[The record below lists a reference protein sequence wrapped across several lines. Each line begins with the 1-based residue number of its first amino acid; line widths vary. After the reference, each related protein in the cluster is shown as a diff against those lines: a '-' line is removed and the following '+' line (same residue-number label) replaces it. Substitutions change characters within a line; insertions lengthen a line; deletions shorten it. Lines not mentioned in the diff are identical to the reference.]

1 MTIIDLIGAAIGCG
15 ARDDGCKDGPRA
27 LLQAGAQQRLQTPD
41 THGGLVHGI
50 ELATPAGHSRAARLA
65 ALPGVAGFSR
75 ALADATAHSVHEG
88 HVPVVI
94 GGDHSCAIGTWS
106 GVASALRP
114 AGPLG
119 LIWIDA
125 HLDSHTPQSS
135 DSGAIHG
142 MPLAAL
148 LGHGARELTQ
158 VRDTHPA
165 AAAARGG
172 DRRAQLRAG
181 RTRADRPVGRARDR
195 RRGSRPQR
203 SARGDGRGHPHRRGR
218 HRGLRGDGRS
228 GCLRSGGGTRRRI
241 AGAGWPHGAGHDAG
255 TGRLRPPCALRG
267 VRAWWNTT
275 RATTRAGSR
284 HGWRW
289 TCWAPSRARCTPSAA
304 NMRVRPESA
313 GAQSLMRNTSTPTD
327 SQSG

>member
-15 ARDDGCKDGPRA
+15 AQDDGCRDGPRA
-27 LLQAGAQQRLQTPD
+27 LLQAGALQRLQTSD

-50 ELATPAGHSRAARLA
+50 ELATPAGHSRSARLA

-125 HLDSHTPQSS
+125 HLDSHTPQTS

-148 LGHGARELTQ
+148 LGHGPRELTQ
-158 VRDTHPA
+158 VREAGPKLLPQHVVVIGARSYEPA
-165 AAAARGG
+165 ERALIDRLGVRVIDAGEVARGG
-172 DRRAQLRAG
+172 LRAVMADAIRIVTANTAAFGVTLDLDAFDPAVAPGVGSPEPGGLTGQDMTQALAACARDARFAAFELVEYNPRHDKGGITARLALDLLGAVAGALHAQRRAYA
-181 RTRADRPVGRARDR
+181 
-195 RRGSRPQR
+195 
-203 SARGDGRGHPHRRGR
+203 
-218 HRGLRGDGRS
+218 
-228 GCLRSGGGTRRRI
+228 
-241 AGAGWPHGAGHDAG
+241 
-255 TGRLRPPCALRG
+255 
-267 VRAWWNTT
+267 
-275 RATTRAGSR
+275 
-284 HGWRW
+284 
-289 TCWAPSRARCTPSAA
+289 SAA
-304 NMRVRPESA
+304 
-313 GAQSLMRNTSTPTD
+313 
-327 SQSG
+327 

>member
-158 VRDTHPA
+158 VRDTHPKLLPQHVVVIGARSYEPAERALIDQLGVRVIDAAEVARSGLRAVMAEATRIA
-165 AAAARGG
+165 AADTAAFGVTVDLDAFDPAVAPGVGSPEPGG
-172 DRRAQLRAG
+172 LTGQDMTQALA
-181 RTRADRPVGRARDR
+181 ACARH
-195 RRGSRPQR
+195 
-203 SARGDGRGHPHRRGR
+203 ARFAAFELVEYNPR
-218 HRGLRGDGRS
+218 HDK
-228 GCLRSGGGTRRRI
+228 GGITARLALDLLGAV
-241 AGAGWPHGAGHDAG
+241 AGALHAQRREYA
-255 TGRLRPPCALRG
+255 
-267 VRAWWNTT
+267 
-275 RATTRAGSR
+275 
-284 HGWRW
+284 
-289 TCWAPSRARCTPSAA
+289 SAA
-304 NMRVRPESA
+304 
-313 GAQSLMRNTSTPTD
+313 
-327 SQSG
+327 

>member
-15 ARDDGCKDGPRA
+15 AQDDGCRDGPRA
-27 LLQAGAQQRLQTPD
+27 LLQAGALQRLRTPD
-41 THGGLVHGI
+41 THGGLVHDI
-50 ELATPAGHSRAARLA
+50 ELTTPAGHSRSARLA

-75 ALADATAHSVHEG
+75 ALADATAHSVHEE

-158 VRDTHPA
+158 VRDTRPKLLPQHVVVIGARSYEPAERALIDQLGVRVIDAAEVARSGLRAVMAEAIRIA
-165 AAAARGG
+165 AADTAAFGVTVDLDAFDPVVAPGVGSPEPGG
-172 DRRAQLRAG
+172 LTGQDMTQALA
-181 RTRADRPVGRARDR
+181 ACARH
-195 RRGSRPQR
+195 
-203 SARGDGRGHPHRRGR
+203 ARFAAFELVEYNPR
-218 HRGLRGDGRS
+218 HDK
-228 GCLRSGGGTRRRI
+228 GGITARLALDLLGAV
-241 AGAGWPHGAGHDAG
+241 AGALHAQRREYA
-255 TGRLRPPCALRG
+255 
-267 VRAWWNTT
+267 
-275 RATTRAGSR
+275 
-284 HGWRW
+284 
-289 TCWAPSRARCTPSAA
+289 SAA
-304 NMRVRPESA
+304 
-313 GAQSLMRNTSTPTD
+313 
-327 SQSG
+327 

>member
-15 ARDDGCKDGPRA
+15 AQDDGCRDGPRA
-27 LLQAGAQQRLQTPD
+27 LLQAGALQRLQTSD
-41 THGGLVHGI
+41 THGGLVHDI
-50 ELATPAGHSRAARLA
+50 ELATPAGHSRSARLA

-125 HLDSHTPQSS
+125 HLDSHTPQTS

-148 LGHGARELTQ
+148 LGHGPRELTQ
-158 VRDTHPA
+158 VREAGPKLLPQHVVVIGARSYEPA
-165 AAAARGG
+165 ERALIDRLGVRVIDAGEVARGG
-172 DRRAQLRAG
+172 LRAVMADAIRIVTADTAAFGVTLDLDAFDPAVAPGVGSPEPGGLTGQDMTQALAACARDARFAAFELVEYNPRHDKGGITARLALDLLSAVAGALHAQRRAYA
-181 RTRADRPVGRARDR
+181 
-195 RRGSRPQR
+195 
-203 SARGDGRGHPHRRGR
+203 
-218 HRGLRGDGRS
+218 
-228 GCLRSGGGTRRRI
+228 
-241 AGAGWPHGAGHDAG
+241 
-255 TGRLRPPCALRG
+255 
-267 VRAWWNTT
+267 
-275 RATTRAGSR
+275 
-284 HGWRW
+284 
-289 TCWAPSRARCTPSAA
+289 SAA
-304 NMRVRPESA
+304 
-313 GAQSLMRNTSTPTD
+313 
-327 SQSG
+327 

>member
-15 ARDDGCKDGPRA
+15 AQDDGCRDGPRA
-27 LLQAGAQQRLQTPD
+27 LLQAGALQRLQTSD

-50 ELATPAGHSRAARLA
+50 ELATPAGHSRSARLA

-125 HLDSHTPQSS
+125 HLDSHTPQTS

-148 LGHGARELTQ
+148 LGHGPRELTQ
-158 VRDTHPA
+158 VREAGPKLLPQHVVVIGARSYEPA
-165 AAAARGG
+165 ERALIDRLGVRVIDAGEVARGG
-172 DRRAQLRAG
+172 LRAVMADAIRIVTADTAAFGVTLDLDAFDPAVAPGVGSPEPGGLTGLDMTQALAACARDARFAAFELVEYNPRHDKGGITARLALDLLSAVAGALHAQRRAYA
-181 RTRADRPVGRARDR
+181 
-195 RRGSRPQR
+195 
-203 SARGDGRGHPHRRGR
+203 
-218 HRGLRGDGRS
+218 
-228 GCLRSGGGTRRRI
+228 
-241 AGAGWPHGAGHDAG
+241 
-255 TGRLRPPCALRG
+255 
-267 VRAWWNTT
+267 
-275 RATTRAGSR
+275 
-284 HGWRW
+284 
-289 TCWAPSRARCTPSAA
+289 SAA
-304 NMRVRPESA
+304 
-313 GAQSLMRNTSTPTD
+313 
-327 SQSG
+327 

>member
-27 LLQAGAQQRLQTPD
+27 LLQAGALQRLQTPD

-65 ALPGVAGFSR
+65 ALPGVAGFAR

-148 LGHGARELTQ
+148 LGHGAPALTQ
-158 VRDTHPA
+158 VRDAVPKLLPQHVVVIGARSYEPAERALIDQLGVRVIDAAEVARSGLRAVMAEAIRIA
-165 AAAARGG
+165 AADTAAFGVTVDLDAFDPAVAPGVGSPEPGG
-172 DRRAQLRAG
+172 LTGQDMTQALA
-181 RTRADRPVGRARDR
+181 ACARH
-195 RRGSRPQR
+195 
-203 SARGDGRGHPHRRGR
+203 ARFAAFELVEYNPR
-218 HRGLRGDGRS
+218 HDK
-228 GCLRSGGGTRRRI
+228 GGITARLALDLLGAV
-241 AGAGWPHGAGHDAG
+241 AGALHAQRREYA
-255 TGRLRPPCALRG
+255 
-267 VRAWWNTT
+267 
-275 RATTRAGSR
+275 
-284 HGWRW
+284 
-289 TCWAPSRARCTPSAA
+289 SAA
-304 NMRVRPESA
+304 
-313 GAQSLMRNTSTPTD
+313 
-327 SQSG
+327 

>member
-75 ALADATAHSVHEG
+75 ALADATAHSVHERR
-88 HVPVVI
+88 VPVVI

-158 VRDTHPA
+158 VRDTLPKLLPQHVVVIGARSYEPAERALIDQLGVRVIDAAEVARSGLRAVMAEAIRIA
-165 AAAARGG
+165 AADTAAFGVTVDLDAFDPAVAPGVGSPEPGG
-172 DRRAQLRAG
+172 LTGQDMTQALA
-181 RTRADRPVGRARDR
+181 ACARH
-195 RRGSRPQR
+195 
-203 SARGDGRGHPHRRGR
+203 ARFAAFELVEYNPR
-218 HRGLRGDGRS
+218 HDK
-228 GCLRSGGGTRRRI
+228 GGITARLALDLLGAV
-241 AGAGWPHGAGHDAG
+241 AGALHAQRREYA
-255 TGRLRPPCALRG
+255 
-267 VRAWWNTT
+267 
-275 RATTRAGSR
+275 
-284 HGWRW
+284 
-289 TCWAPSRARCTPSAA
+289 SAA
-304 NMRVRPESA
+304 
-313 GAQSLMRNTSTPTD
+313 
-327 SQSG
+327 

>member
-1 MTIIDLIGAAIGCG
+1 
-15 ARDDGCKDGPRA
+15 
-27 LLQAGAQQRLQTPD
+27 
-41 THGGLVHGI
+41 
-50 ELATPAGHSRAARLA
+50 RAARLA

-158 VRDTHPA
+158 VRDTHPKLLPQHVVVIGARSYEPAERALIDQLGVRVIDAAEVARSGLRAVMAEATRIA
-165 AAAARGG
+165 AADTAAFGVTVDLDAFDPAVAPGVGSPEPGG
-172 DRRAQLRAG
+172 LTGQDMTQALA
-181 RTRADRPVGRARDR
+181 ACARH
-195 RRGSRPQR
+195 
-203 SARGDGRGHPHRRGR
+203 ARFAAFELVEYNPR
-218 HRGLRGDGRS
+218 HDK
-228 GCLRSGGGTRRRI
+228 GGITARLALDLLGAV
-241 AGAGWPHGAGHDAG
+241 AGALHAQRREYA
-255 TGRLRPPCALRG
+255 
-267 VRAWWNTT
+267 
-275 RATTRAGSR
+275 
-284 HGWRW
+284 
-289 TCWAPSRARCTPSAA
+289 SAA
-304 NMRVRPESA
+304 
-313 GAQSLMRNTSTPTD
+313 
-327 SQSG
+327 

>member
-15 ARDDGCKDGPRA
+15 AQDDGCRDGPRA
-27 LLQAGAQQRLQTPD
+27 LLQAGALQRLQTSD
-41 THGGLVHGI
+41 THGGLAHGI
-50 ELATPAGHSRAARLA
+50 ELATPAGHSRSARLA

-125 HLDSHTPQSS
+125 HLDSHTPQTS

-148 LGHGARELTQ
+148 LGHGPRELTQ
-158 VRDTHPA
+158 VREAGPKLLPQHVVVIGARSYEPA
-165 AAAARGG
+165 ERALIDRLGVRVIDAGEVARGG
-172 DRRAQLRAG
+172 LRAVMADAIRIVTANTAAFGVTLDLDAFDPAVAPGVGSPEPGGLTGQDMTQALAACARDARFAAFELVEYNPRHDKGGITARLALDLLGAVAGALHAQRRAYA
-181 RTRADRPVGRARDR
+181 
-195 RRGSRPQR
+195 
-203 SARGDGRGHPHRRGR
+203 
-218 HRGLRGDGRS
+218 
-228 GCLRSGGGTRRRI
+228 
-241 AGAGWPHGAGHDAG
+241 
-255 TGRLRPPCALRG
+255 
-267 VRAWWNTT
+267 
-275 RATTRAGSR
+275 
-284 HGWRW
+284 
-289 TCWAPSRARCTPSAA
+289 SAA
-304 NMRVRPESA
+304 
-313 GAQSLMRNTSTPTD
+313 
-327 SQSG
+327 

>member
-15 ARDDGCKDGPRA
+15 AQDDGCRDGPRA
-27 LLQAGAQQRLQTPD
+27 LLQAGALQRLQTSD

-50 ELATPAGHSRAARLA
+50 ELATPAGHSRSARLA
-65 ALPGVAGFSR
+65 ALPGVAGFAR

-125 HLDSHTPQSS
+125 HLDSHTPQTS

-148 LGHGARELTQ
+148 LGHGPRELTQ
-158 VRDTHPA
+158 VREAGPKLLPQHVVVIGARSYEPA
-165 AAAARGG
+165 ERALIDRLGVRVIDAGEVARGG
-172 DRRAQLRAG
+172 LRAVMADAIRIVTADTAAFGVTLDLDAFDPAVAPGVGSPEPGGLTGQDMTQALAACARDARFAAFELVEYNPRHDKGGITARLALDLLGAVAGALHAQRRAYA
-181 RTRADRPVGRARDR
+181 
-195 RRGSRPQR
+195 
-203 SARGDGRGHPHRRGR
+203 
-218 HRGLRGDGRS
+218 
-228 GCLRSGGGTRRRI
+228 
-241 AGAGWPHGAGHDAG
+241 
-255 TGRLRPPCALRG
+255 
-267 VRAWWNTT
+267 
-275 RATTRAGSR
+275 
-284 HGWRW
+284 
-289 TCWAPSRARCTPSAA
+289 SAA
-304 NMRVRPESA
+304 
-313 GAQSLMRNTSTPTD
+313 
-327 SQSG
+327 

>member
-27 LLQAGAQQRLQTPD
+27 LLQAGALLRLQTPD

-158 VRDTHPA
+158 VRDAVPKLLPQHVVVIGARSYEPAERALIDQLGVRVIDAAEVARSGLRAVMAEAIRIA
-165 AAAARGG
+165 AADTAAFGVTVDLDAFDPAVAPGVGSPEPGG
-172 DRRAQLRAG
+172 LTGQDMTQALA
-181 RTRADRPVGRARDR
+181 ACARH
-195 RRGSRPQR
+195 
-203 SARGDGRGHPHRRGR
+203 ARFAAFELVEYNPR
-218 HRGLRGDGRS
+218 HDK
-228 GCLRSGGGTRRRI
+228 GGITARLALDLLGAV
-241 AGAGWPHGAGHDAG
+241 AGALHAQRREYA
-255 TGRLRPPCALRG
+255 
-267 VRAWWNTT
+267 
-275 RATTRAGSR
+275 
-284 HGWRW
+284 
-289 TCWAPSRARCTPSAA
+289 SAA
-304 NMRVRPESA
+304 
-313 GAQSLMRNTSTPTD
+313 
-327 SQSG
+327 

>member
-27 LLQAGAQQRLQTPD
+27 LLQAGALLRLQTPD

-75 ALADATAHSVHEG
+75 ALADATAHSMHEG

-158 VRDTHPA
+158 VRDAVPKLLPQHVVVIGARSYEPAERALIDQLGVRVIDAAEVARSGLRAVMAEAIRIA
-165 AAAARGG
+165 AADTAAFGVTVDLDAFDPAVAPGVGSPEPGG
-172 DRRAQLRAG
+172 LTGQDMTQALA
-181 RTRADRPVGRARDR
+181 ACARH
-195 RRGSRPQR
+195 
-203 SARGDGRGHPHRRGR
+203 ARFAAFELVEYNPR
-218 HRGLRGDGRS
+218 HDK
-228 GCLRSGGGTRRRI
+228 GGITARLALDLLGAV
-241 AGAGWPHGAGHDAG
+241 AGALHAQRREYA
-255 TGRLRPPCALRG
+255 
-267 VRAWWNTT
+267 
-275 RATTRAGSR
+275 
-284 HGWRW
+284 
-289 TCWAPSRARCTPSAA
+289 SAA
-304 NMRVRPESA
+304 
-313 GAQSLMRNTSTPTD
+313 
-327 SQSG
+327 

>member
-41 THGGLVHGI
+41 THGCLVHGI

-88 HVPVVI
+88 RVPVVI

-158 VRDTHPA
+158 VRDTHPKLLPQHVVVIGARSYEPAERALIDQLGVRVIDAAEVARSGLRAVMAEAIRIA
-165 AAAARGG
+165 AADTAAFGVTVDLDAFDPVVAPGVGSPEPGG
-172 DRRAQLRAG
+172 LTGQDMTQALA
-181 RTRADRPVGRARDR
+181 ACARH
-195 RRGSRPQR
+195 
-203 SARGDGRGHPHRRGR
+203 ARFAAFELVEYNPR
-218 HRGLRGDGRS
+218 HDK
-228 GCLRSGGGTRRRI
+228 GGITARLALDLLGAV
-241 AGAGWPHGAGHDAG
+241 AGALHAQRREYA
-255 TGRLRPPCALRG
+255 
-267 VRAWWNTT
+267 
-275 RATTRAGSR
+275 
-284 HGWRW
+284 
-289 TCWAPSRARCTPSAA
+289 SAA
-304 NMRVRPESA
+304 
-313 GAQSLMRNTSTPTD
+313 
-327 SQSG
+327 

>member
-158 VRDTHPA
+158 VRDTHPKLLPQHVVVIGARSYEPAERALIDQLGVRVIDAAEVARSGLRAVMAEAIRIA
-165 AAAARGG
+165 AADTAAFGVTVDLDAFDPVVAPGVGSPEPGG
-172 DRRAQLRAG
+172 LTGQDMTQALA
-181 RTRADRPVGRARDR
+181 ACARH
-195 RRGSRPQR
+195 
-203 SARGDGRGHPHRRGR
+203 ARFAAFELVEYNPR
-218 HRGLRGDGRS
+218 HDK
-228 GCLRSGGGTRRRI
+228 GGITARLALDLLGAV
-241 AGAGWPHGAGHDAG
+241 AGALHAQRREYA
-255 TGRLRPPCALRG
+255 
-267 VRAWWNTT
+267 
-275 RATTRAGSR
+275 
-284 HGWRW
+284 
-289 TCWAPSRARCTPSAA
+289 SAA
-304 NMRVRPESA
+304 
-313 GAQSLMRNTSTPTD
+313 
-327 SQSG
+327 

>member
-15 ARDDGCKDGPRA
+15 AQDDGCRDGPRA
-27 LLQAGAQQRLQTPD
+27 LLQAGALQRLQTSD

-50 ELATPAGHSRAARLA
+50 ELATPAGHSRSARLA

-125 HLDSHTPQSS
+125 HLDSHTPQTS

-148 LGHGARELTQ
+148 LGHGPRELTQ
-158 VRDTHPA
+158 VREAGPKLLPQHVVVIGARSYEPA
-165 AAAARGG
+165 ERALVDRLGVRVIDAGEVTRGG
-172 DRRAQLRAG
+172 LRAVMADAIRIVTANTAAFGVTLDLDAFDPAVAPGVGSPEPGGLTGQDMTQALAACARDARFAAFELVEYNPRHDKGGITARLALDLLGAVAGALHAQRRAYA
-181 RTRADRPVGRARDR
+181 
-195 RRGSRPQR
+195 
-203 SARGDGRGHPHRRGR
+203 
-218 HRGLRGDGRS
+218 
-228 GCLRSGGGTRRRI
+228 
-241 AGAGWPHGAGHDAG
+241 
-255 TGRLRPPCALRG
+255 
-267 VRAWWNTT
+267 
-275 RATTRAGSR
+275 
-284 HGWRW
+284 
-289 TCWAPSRARCTPSAA
+289 SAA
-304 NMRVRPESA
+304 
-313 GAQSLMRNTSTPTD
+313 
-327 SQSG
+327 

>member
-158 VRDTHPA
+158 VRDTHPKLLPQHVVVIGARSYEPAERALIDQLGVRVIDAAEVARSGLRAVMAEATRIA
-165 AAAARGG
+165 AADTAAFGVTVDLDAFDPAVAPGVGSPEPGG
-172 DRRAQLRAG
+172 L
-181 RTRADRPVGRARDR
+181 TRQDMTQALAACARH
-195 RRGSRPQR
+195 
-203 SARGDGRGHPHRRGR
+203 ARFAAFELVEYNPR
-218 HRGLRGDGRS
+218 HDK
-228 GCLRSGGGTRRRI
+228 GGITARLALDLLGAV
-241 AGAGWPHGAGHDAG
+241 AGALHAQRREYA
-255 TGRLRPPCALRG
+255 
-267 VRAWWNTT
+267 
-275 RATTRAGSR
+275 
-284 HGWRW
+284 
-289 TCWAPSRARCTPSAA
+289 SAA
-304 NMRVRPESA
+304 
-313 GAQSLMRNTSTPTD
+313 
-327 SQSG
+327 

>member
-15 ARDDGCKDGPRA
+15 AQDDGCKDGPRA
-27 LLQAGAQQRLQTPD
+27 LLQAGALQRLQTPD

-50 ELATPAGHSRAARLA
+50 ELATSAGHSRSARLA

-114 AGPLG
+114 AGPFG

-125 HLDSHTPQSS
+125 HLDSHTPQTS

-148 LGHGARELTQ
+148 LGHGARALTQ
-158 VRDTHPA
+158 VRDASPKLLPQHVVVIGARSYEPA
-165 AAAARGG
+165 ERALIDQLGVRVIDAAEVARSG
-172 DRRAQLRAG
+172 LRAVM
-181 RTRADRPVGRARDR
+181 ADAIRIATGDTAAFGVTVDLDAFDPAVAPGVGSPEPGGLTGQDMTQALAACARD
-195 RRGSRPQR
+195 
-203 SARGDGRGHPHRRGR
+203 ARFAAFELVEYNPR
-218 HRGLRGDGRS
+218 HDK
-228 GCLRSGGGTRRRI
+228 GGITARLALDLLGAV
-241 AGAGWPHGAGHDAG
+241 AGALHAQRREYA
-255 TGRLRPPCALRG
+255 
-267 VRAWWNTT
+267 
-275 RATTRAGSR
+275 
-284 HGWRW
+284 
-289 TCWAPSRARCTPSAA
+289 SAA
-304 NMRVRPESA
+304 
-313 GAQSLMRNTSTPTD
+313 
-327 SQSG
+327 

>member
-15 ARDDGCKDGPRA
+15 AQDDGCRDGPRA
-27 LLQAGAQQRLQTPD
+27 LLQAGALQRLQTSD

-50 ELATPAGHSRAARLA
+50 ELATPAGHSRSARLA

-125 HLDSHTPQSS
+125 HLDSHTPQTS

-148 LGHGARELTQ
+148 LGHGPRELTQ
-158 VRDTHPA
+158 VREAGPKLLPQHVVVIGARSYEPA
-165 AAAARGG
+165 ERALIDRLGVRVIDAGEVARGG
-172 DRRAQLRAG
+172 LRAVMADAIRIVTADTAAFGVTLDLDAFDPAVAPGVGSPEPGGLTGQDMTQALAACARDARFAAFELVEYNPRHDKGGITARLALDLLSAVAGALHAQRRAYA
-181 RTRADRPVGRARDR
+181 
-195 RRGSRPQR
+195 
-203 SARGDGRGHPHRRGR
+203 
-218 HRGLRGDGRS
+218 
-228 GCLRSGGGTRRRI
+228 
-241 AGAGWPHGAGHDAG
+241 
-255 TGRLRPPCALRG
+255 
-267 VRAWWNTT
+267 
-275 RATTRAGSR
+275 
-284 HGWRW
+284 
-289 TCWAPSRARCTPSAA
+289 SAA
-304 NMRVRPESA
+304 
-313 GAQSLMRNTSTPTD
+313 
-327 SQSG
+327 

>member
-15 ARDDGCKDGPRA
+15 AQDDGCRDGPRA
-27 LLQAGAQQRLQTPD
+27 LLQAGALQRLQTSD

-50 ELATPAGHSRAARLA
+50 ELATPAGHSRSARLA

-125 HLDSHTPQSS
+125 HLDSHTPRTS

-148 LGHGARELTQ
+148 LGHGPRELTQ
-158 VRDTHPA
+158 VREAGPKLLPQHVVVIGARSYEPA
-165 AAAARGG
+165 ERALIDRLGVRVIDAGEVARGG
-172 DRRAQLRAG
+172 LRAVMADAIRIVTADTAAFGVTLDLDAFDPAVAPGVGSPEPGGLTGQDMTQALAACARDARFAAFELVEYNPRHDKGGITARLALDLLGAVAGALHAQRRAYA
-181 RTRADRPVGRARDR
+181 
-195 RRGSRPQR
+195 
-203 SARGDGRGHPHRRGR
+203 
-218 HRGLRGDGRS
+218 
-228 GCLRSGGGTRRRI
+228 
-241 AGAGWPHGAGHDAG
+241 
-255 TGRLRPPCALRG
+255 
-267 VRAWWNTT
+267 
-275 RATTRAGSR
+275 
-284 HGWRW
+284 
-289 TCWAPSRARCTPSAA
+289 SAA
-304 NMRVRPESA
+304 
-313 GAQSLMRNTSTPTD
+313 
-327 SQSG
+327 

>member
-88 HVPVVI
+88 RVPVVI

-158 VRDTHPA
+158 VRDTRPKLLPQHVVVIGARSYEPAERALIDQLGVRVIDAAEVARSGLRAVMAEAIRIA
-165 AAAARGG
+165 AADTAAFGVTVDLDAFDPVVAPGVGSPEPGG
-172 DRRAQLRAG
+172 LTGQDMTQALA
-181 RTRADRPVGRARDR
+181 ACARH
-195 RRGSRPQR
+195 
-203 SARGDGRGHPHRRGR
+203 ARFAAFELVEYNPR
-218 HRGLRGDGRS
+218 HDK
-228 GCLRSGGGTRRRI
+228 GGITARLALDLLGAV
-241 AGAGWPHGAGHDAG
+241 AGALHAQRREYA
-255 TGRLRPPCALRG
+255 
-267 VRAWWNTT
+267 
-275 RATTRAGSR
+275 
-284 HGWRW
+284 
-289 TCWAPSRARCTPSAA
+289 SAA
-304 NMRVRPESA
+304 
-313 GAQSLMRNTSTPTD
+313 
-327 SQSG
+327 